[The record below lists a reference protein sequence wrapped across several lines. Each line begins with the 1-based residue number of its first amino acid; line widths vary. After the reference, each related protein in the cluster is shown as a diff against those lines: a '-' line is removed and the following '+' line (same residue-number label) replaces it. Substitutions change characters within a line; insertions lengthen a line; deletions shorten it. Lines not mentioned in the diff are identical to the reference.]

1 MICTGVREGFSDVGD
16 AGARVDVHDAGRRLR
31 LALDAA
37 GLGAFTWYPEED
49 RTEADERMLS
59 IFGLSSEGSIS
70 LASALGELIHED
82 DIAGYAAAVAAC
94 LDPAGSRELSEEIR
108 VVRDDGIRWVQV
120 RGSVTFDGS
129 PLRAVRLDGIVADI
143 TPQKDAER
151 TLLESQERLVLALEA
166 AKQGTFVW
174 YPLEDR
180 AEPDAQMLALFGL
193 PEIGTLNLAV
203 ALAAL
208 VHPDDAEAYAQAVE
222 RSVDPSGDGSLRH
235 DLRIVL
241 PDGTERWVAIA
252 AHTTFG
258 HHPLQPVR
266 MAGVATDISQRKAAE
281 AREAQARESEASLRL
296 EQRRIELERRDLA
309 TRLQRSLL
317 PRVDAR
323 PRGVSLC
330 TLYQPG
336 ETRMLLGGDFL
347 DAFPLADGR
356 LALLIGD
363 VAGHGPE
370 SASLAV
376 ALRAS
381 WRALLLSGT
390 VSSDTV
396 IAALNEIA
404 LAEQTSAEAFATVCV
419 CKIAADRDEIVWSS
433 AGHPAPIVDSGGT
446 IGELQG
452 TIAPPL
458 GVVPR
463 GGWPRNTARLAPGDR
478 VLLHTDGLTEG
489 RADPGTDERFGV
501 PRLLDALRRIAGEPL
516 DHATLRGLVA
526 RISAANGGPLN
537 DDVAILAIEVL
548 PPATG

>member
-1 MICTGVREGFSDVGD
+1 
-16 AGARVDVHDAGRRLR
+16 
-31 LALDAA
+31 
-37 GLGAFTWYPEED
+37 
-49 RTEADERMLS
+49 
-59 IFGLSSEGSIS
+59 
-70 LASALGELIHED
+70 
-82 DIAGYAAAVAAC
+82 
-94 LDPAGSRELSEEIR
+94 
-108 VVRDDGIRWVQV
+108 
-120 RGSVTFDGS
+120 
-129 PLRAVRLDGIVADI
+129 
-143 TPQKDAER
+143 
-151 TLLESQERLVLALEA
+151 
-166 AKQGTFVW
+166 
-174 YPLEDR
+174 
-180 AEPDAQMLALFGL
+180 MLALLGL

-241 PDGTERWVAIA
+241 PDGTERWVGIA